1 MKRQFAVF
9 MALLAGA
16 TLGVRAATDI
26 PDDVKALTKAKC
38 IRCHKGKFPPKGL
51 NLEPAN
57 LAAIV
62 DAPSREVPELKIV
75 DSRTP
80 ESSYLLKKARRE
92 SGIAGKPM
100 PPGKAL
106 AAEELRVLETWILG
120 LKRFPPPVS
129 AAGTPGYWSWKR
141 TVTLKTAD
149 TGLPSTTTGS

>member
-1 MKRQFAVF
+1 MKKQFAVF

-38 IRCHKGKFPPKGL
+38 VRCHKGIFAPKGL
-51 NLEPAN
+51 KLGPDN

-62 DAPSREVPELKIV
+62 DAPSREVPELKII
-75 DSRTP
+75 DTRTP
-80 ESSYLLKKARRE
+80 ESSYLLKKTRRE
-92 SGIAGKPM
+92 SGIVGKPM

-120 LKRFPPPVS
+120 LKRFPPARP
-129 AAGTPGYWSWKR
+129 AIGAGSGR
-141 TVTLKTAD
+141 
-149 TGLPSTTTGS
+149 